1 MFISIHII
9 LKAFIFGEIMKK
21 IFIGVI
27 FLASFGLVNN
37 VFGQVAAPLITPGSL
52 QTNPAVN
59 FWKETF
65 TASVTAGSSSLES
78 GSSKVKGN
86 SRNTSVRLSGKSSN
100 IGFGVDISDSHTDY
114 DDLSTNSYNYTEN
127 SIDTNSQEFQIAPGA
142 EFIAIGAGFSGVDYD
157 NSYKDN
163 STTSYDKLEGSSI
176 TFGFSLKFSEIYLGY
191 FSAQNSIKRKI
202 KNTSFDNDFPSL
214 KTSSNGFGIG
224 LLLESKFDIHA
235 EVYNV
240 EESSARVDDGSASWG
255 SDELKATGIT
265 LEIVADLLNFG
276 LIYQRTSYK
285 ENLYPDLLEDYER
298 EQIAYV
304 IGLSFNE
311 NLNISYKG
319 STDKYEQNLKDSSDI
334 YIYLDETSNAVS
346 LSYSFK

>member
-1 MFISIHII
+1 
-9 LKAFIFGEIMKK
+9 MKK
-21 IFIGVI
+21 IIIVGVI

-65 TASVTAGSSSLES
+65 TASVSAGSRSSES

-86 SRNTSVRLSGKSSN
+86 SRDTSVRLSGKSSN

-127 SIDTNSQEFQIAPGA
+127 SVDTNSQEFQIAPGA
-142 EFIAIGAGFSGVDYD
+142 DAEFIAIGVGFFGGDYD

-224 LLLESKFDIHA
+224 FLLESKFDIHA

-240 EESSARVDDGSASWG
+240 EESSARVNDGDIYWVR
-255 SDELKATGIT
+255 DENKTTGIT
-265 LEIVADLLNFG
+265 LEVLADLLNFG

-298 EQIAYV
+298 EQIAYA

-311 NLNISYKG
+311 NLNITYIA
-319 STDKYEQNLKDSSDI
+319 STDKYEQKIKDSSEI
-334 YIYLDETSNAVS
+334 YIYLDETVNAVS

>member
-1 MFISIHII
+1 M
-9 LKAFIFGEIMKK
+9 
-21 IFIGVI
+21 
-27 FLASFGLVNN
+27 
-37 VFGQVAAPLITPGSL
+37 
-52 QTNPAVN
+52 N

-65 TASVTAGSSSLES
+65 TASVGAGSGSSES

-86 SRNTSVRLSGKSSN
+86 SRNTSVRLSGKSSM
-100 IGFGVDISDSHTDY
+100 IGFGADIYNSHTDY
-114 DDLSTNSYNYTEN
+114 DDFSTSSNNFTDNSD
-127 SIDTNSQEFQIAPGA
+127 DTNLQELQIAPGA
-142 EFIAIGAGFSGVDYD
+142 EFIAIGVGFSGLDYD

-176 TFGFSLKFSEIYLGY
+176 TFGLSLKFSEIYLGY

-224 LLLESKFDIHA
+224 FLLESKFDIHA

-240 EESSARVDDGSASWG
+240 EESSARVNDGDIYWVR
-255 SDELKATGIT
+255 DENKTTGIT
-265 LEIVADLLNFG
+265 LEILADLLNFG

-298 EQIAYV
+298 EQIAYA

-311 NLNISYKG
+311 NLNITYIA
-319 STDKYEQNLKDSSDI
+319 STDKYEQKIKDSSEI
-334 YIYLDETSNAVS
+334 YIYLDETVNAVS